1 MANNDFDGIRV
12 EMAKGIVEGLKKDLA
27 LKTLAKIVAE
37 GKASSEQ
44 KEEFDRC
51 IQSGNKMPL
60 PPEVQLY
67 ANHPAATPTP
77 DMPSMLLS
85 LPKEIRLEIYR
96 YLILP
101 VKYVFVGRRSG
112 GHLGSD
118 DSSSDDWS
126 DEDTI
131 SFDGDNSDMEIEYDG
146 PGGVDGLGTLL
157 WSMAEQQGTIEL
169 DDDPEFP
176 SNPEAESILDEV
188 DPAMPAPDDIEV
200 VNLEDGGTATR
211 TKDGGKWE
219 TNSTSS
225 DGTDFAVKY
234 RMWPEIL
241 RVNKQIYEEASS
253 MFFTEATI
261 VICCNDLF
269 FLSNKAFRMGTIF
282 GENPWRYNPLT
293 AVAKKLPGGT
303 IQYDQEDLGG
313 WLEPHMF
320 AKFQKVVLDCAL
332 EVEHTENVQL
342 FFDVETGKFD
352 SEDETRFRNYIR
364 NLTFVKDFVKI
375 LSKSSV
381 VNQLTINVLVEVTAE
396 TRLDAESIDT
406 EDEEEMEEMDEKQD
420 MADLE
425 ANIAATE
432 IFMDCGLFKTLRHL
446 KNVRKL
452 EFRTGFA
459 DFEPPVDYKP
469 KEKHQI
475 MAQKLKSLVERNFK
489 APEESTRGGLR
500 SQGSITQH
508 GAL

>member
-146 PGGVDGLGTLL
+146 PGV
-157 WSMAEQQGTIEL
+157 SMGWEL
-169 DDDPEFP
+169 YCEFP

-211 TKDGGKWE
+211 TKDGG
-219 TNSTSS
+219 NS

-282 GENPWRYNPLT
+282 G
-293 AVAKKLPGGT
+293 GT

-332 EVEHTENVQL
+332 EVEHTENISQL
-342 FFDVETGKFD
+342 HTQFDLRQGLCQD
-352 SEDETRFRNYIR
+352 
-364 NLTFVKDFVKI
+364 

>member
-1 MANNDFDGIRV
+1 MINLNGLLDERAFGHDVDSLQAANEYLERLLFATARKHNQVWEELESMKESSGIYDKSLPFLSFPREV
-12 EMAKGIVEGLKKDLA
+12 RDQIYKYA
-27 LKTLAKIVAE
+27 L
-37 GKASSEQ
+37 Q
-44 KEEFDRC
+44 
-51 IQSGNKMPL
+51 
-60 PPEVQLY
+60 
-67 ANHPAATPTP
+67 ATREAFVGVRHIRMLSCDTFPDSTHYPFKPPTP
-77 DMPSMLLS
+77 GLL
-85 LPKEIRLEIYR
+85 L
-96 YLILP
+96 
-101 VKYVFVGRRSG
+101 
-112 GHLGSD
+112 
-118 DSSSDDWS
+118 
-126 DEDTI
+126 
-131 SFDGDNSDMEIEYDG
+131 
-146 PGGVDGLGTLL
+146 
-157 WSMAEQQGTIEL
+157 
-169 DDDPEFP
+169 
-176 SNPEAESILDEV
+176 
-188 DPAMPAPDDIEV
+188 
-200 VNLEDGGTATR
+200 
-211 TKDGGKWE
+211 
-219 TNSTSS
+219 
-225 DGTDFAVKY
+225 
-234 RMWPEIL
+234 
-241 RVNKQIYEEASS
+241 VNKQIYEEASS